1 MTNKIKVA
9 CIQMTSGPN
18 ITANLFEAER
28 MIRGAAK
35 QGAVLIATPENTCHI
50 LTPGIAKLETSMGEA
65 EHPAL
70 PFFSALAREL
80 KIWLLIGSLSIRKD
94 GGQKLANRSYLFA
107 PDGEIK
113 TRYDKLHLFNACL
126 PTGETYREG
135 DVFENGHE
143 VVVADAGF
151 AKLGLSIC
159 YDVRFPQLYRKMAKA
174 GAKIL
179 MIPAAFVVPTGQ
191 LHWEVLLRARAIE
204 NGAFVIAPAQTGEH
218 QGGRLSYGHSL
229 IIDPWGTILADGG
242 EECGAVVAEID
253 LDDVESA
260 RTCIPS
266 LSHDC
271 QVIEI

>member
-50 LTPGIAKLETSMGEA
+50 LTPGIAKLETSMGEE

-80 KIWLLIGSLSIRKD
+80 KIWLLIGSLSIRKEE
-94 GGQKLANRSYLFA
+94 GKKLANRSYLFA

>member
-1 MTNKIKVA
+1 
-9 CIQMTSGPN
+9 MTSGPN

-28 MIRGAAK
+28 MIREAAK

-70 PFFSALAREL
+70 PFFSALAKDL
-80 KIWLLIGSLSIRKD
+80 KIWLLIGSLSIRKEE
-94 GGQKLANRSYLFA
+94 GQKLANRSYLFA

-159 YDVRFPQLYRKMAKA
+159 YDVRFPHLYRKMAKA